1 MRSDDVVFTYETV
14 TNETERLIAGYAASS
29 RESPEKKA
37 ACYAA
42 ACGAFE
48 LWLGLTKN
56 QNNPDSARLVH
67 LTTEILKP

>member
-1 MRSDDVVFTYETV
+1 MRSNDIVFTYETV
-14 TNETERLIAGYAASS
+14 TNENERLIAGYAASV

-56 QNNPDSARLVH
+56 QSNKKDSRYGDFIV
-67 LTTEILKP
+67 KNWV

>member
-1 MRSDDVVFTYETV
+1 MRSDDVIFTYETV
-14 TNETERLIAGYAASS
+14 TNATERLIAGYAASV

-48 LWLGLTKN
+48 LWLSLTEH
-56 QNNPDSARLVH
+56 QNNPDAARLVH
-67 LTTEILKP
+67 LTSEILKP

>member
-14 TNETERLIAGYAASS
+14 TTETERLIAEYAASA

-48 LWLGLTKN
+48 LWLGLT
-56 QNNPDSARLVH
+56 NNPDSARLVH